1 MVYRFV
7 VIFGILLSGQA
18 RASEVL
24 EDIIDDLCGGCGLG
38 EILNDTRNE
47 LRTSVPFYDEAED
60 LIVASLSIFTHEY
73 TERVAPLLCAMIRVS
88 RDRAVQAGTQPVPRE
103 IYARFH
109 SVFGRDFL
117 DDIEYRIGQDDELS
131 IQAMVF
137 PLGAD
142 AITLDHMIVFSN
154 RADAEDLWMWAHEL
168 EHVKQVRR
176 YGLDGFCEAYL
187 QDFLSL
193 EEEADEVADHLAAQR
208 RTVTAGSL
216 D

>member
-1 MVYRFV
+1 VIYRFV

-24 EDIIDDLCGGCGLG
+24 EDIIDDLCSGCGLG

-47 LRTSVPFYDEAED
+47 LRTSVPFYSEAED
-60 LIVASLSIFTHEY
+60 LLVASIGIFTHEY
-73 TERVAPLLCAMIRVS
+73 TERAAPLLCAMIRVS
-88 RDRAVQAGTQPVPRE
+88 RDRVVEAGTQPIPSE

-109 SVFGRDFL
+109 SVFGQDL
-117 DDIEYRIGQDDELS
+117 LNDVEYRIGQDDELS
-131 IQAMVF
+131 IQAMLF

-142 AITLDHMIVFSN
+142 AITLDHVIVFSS
-154 RADAEDLWMWAHEL
+154 RADAEDPWMWAHEL

-176 YGLDGFCEAYL
+176 YGLDGFCKAYL

-193 EEEADEVADHLAAQR
+193 EEDADEVADHLATQR